1 MLARTTHPLS
11 DLAASI
17 REGCP
22 AITSSLYTPREWSSA
37 AWAAHD
43 DEDWSDLEHMVA
55 KVATPG
61 DYKPDLYAL
70 WQPSTGRF
78 YSFVPHNGLT
88 RCETLEEA
96 MSW

>member
-1 MLARTTHPLS
+1 MATRFQERAKQTWEQG
-11 DLAASI
+11 DVVNVGFV
-17 REGCP
+17 RG
-22 AITSSLYTPREWSSA
+22 
-37 AWAAHD
+37 
-43 DEDWSDLEHMVA
+43 LEVVA

-61 DYKPDLYAL
+61 DYKPNLYAL

-88 RCETLEEA
+88 RCDSLAEA

>member
-1 MLARTTHPLS
+1 MLDTIVCPYIIAGQR
-11 DLAASI
+11 
-17 REGCP
+17 REFIMAYATKAKQSWNQGDVV
-22 AITSSLYTPREWSSA
+22 SVGFVKG
-37 AWAAHD
+37 
-43 DEDWSDLEHMVA
+43 LEVVA

-61 DYKPDLYAL
+61 DYRPDLYAL

-88 RCETLEEA
+88 RCASLEEA